1 MRSDLTAGQRRVAAA
16 RRPRAA
22 AFWTSRLAGAT
33 AVGFPADRPVDD
45 RAPHRH
51 TAELPLDAGTGARL
65 EAVSRGNA
73 EAAAVLL
80 AAAALAL
87 LRSYAGVDDLV
98 VGRLP
103 GDPGALAGIVP
114 LRATLTDDDS
124 LAAVAARLG
133 AAAGESRPYEDYPV
147 ELVAAPP
154 EVVVLGDTAP
164 ADDRLP
170 AADTFIGFGP
180 ARRSIVVRV
189 DGGRFLPESARLLA
203 ERCRT
208 LLAAALTAPREPL
221 AGLDLRTEDDRRIT
235 EAANDTAYPFPDRV
249 TLGELFARTMRD
261 RPARTAIVTA
271 GRSWTYAELDRV
283 TARLAARLRSGG
295 VGRDVV
301 VGVLAERSFAALAGI
316 VAVLRAGG
324 AYLPLDPSLPR
335 ERLAHMVSDSR
346 TRLVLADA
354 ASAGRLPG
362 TGATVITL
370 DEAVREAFDAE
381 PAEPV
386 PLGSP
391 GDAAYVIYTSGSTG
405 LPKGV
410 VVEHRS
416 VVNRLHWMQR
426 AYPLGADDVVL
437 HKTPTAFDVSVW
449 ELFWWLI
456 EGATVCLLPPRGERE
471 PEAIVDAIDRHG
483 VTVTHFVPTMLGAF
497 LDYVGT
503 SGATSRL
510 ASLRRVFASGEA
522 LGRHHV
528 TAFHRLGT
536 GAELVNLYGPTEATV
551 DVSHHRTAADDTV
564 VPIGLPIDNTRLY
577 VLDAAGRELPV
588 GMPGELYI
596 AGAGLARGYLHREE
610 LTAERFVTGPLPGED
625 RAYRTGDLVRRLPD
639 GAIEYLGRIDF
650 QVKLRGYRV
659 EPGEIEQRLLAHPEV
674 TDAVVVLRTGDDG
687 QGRLYGYVVPAGEV
701 TEDDLRAHAAVTL
714 PAYMVPERIV
724 PLAAF
729 PLSPNGKLD
738 RSALP
743 EPAARTTE
751 YVPPGTDAERALA
764 GIWAEALG
772 VERVGATDSFFA
784 LGGNSIHFVS
794 VLAKAR
800 KEGMEFTFQQLF
812 AHPTVRE
819 LAAGVGEAATGDALP
834 TEFGPFELIGDHDRA
849 LIPEGIEDAYPMAML
864 QSGLIYQSEIMHG
877 NTSYHDIISYLI
889 RSSIDPALFR
899 EAVRILVERNP
910 IFRTSYHLHEY
921 SEYLQLVHERIEELP
936 LVVHDIRHLDT
947 RKQDAW
953 YDEWFHRE
961 QNRPFAWDEP
971 GLFRFH
977 IHILSDGLYRYSVSQ
992 HNSALDGWSIN
1003 QVHVQLFGIY
1013 YALLE
1018 GRTVETPRAVN
1029 HLRNFIGLERH
1040 AIGSPDFREFWRKA
1054 LEGRPRTEIPRL
1066 RPAAADDRLD
1076 VVFRDIDLPEGLSD
1090 RVVAL
1095 AGRLGVP
1102 VKNVLLAAHL
1112 RVHTLLCGDL
1122 DVITG
1127 YEHGGRPELP
1137 GADRALGVFLNTM
1150 PLRVTVEEGSW
1161 TDLIRQTYR
1170 SEAELLPYRRYPMAK
1185 VKQDQ
1190 RTTDPLF
1197 ETVFNFT
1204 HFHSLKALK
1213 ELPEFALLDVRAA
1226 AITEFPLRAEFSQ
1239 HFYTDEVQ
1247 LSLHYHTGVFDAGHI
1262 ERIGGYYRRALTHMV
1277 DTPDAPHHSA
1287 VLLDEAELAELA
1299 AFSAGHPDGPRVVDA
1314 AGGTAAPIGT
1324 TGDVVVAGRP
1334 TGRRGYWRPDGVLAF
1349 ADPDG
1354 PPAAAVRAPSAP
1366 AATRPTAPA
1375 DTEDA
1380 LAPFVERI
1388 RAVWA
1393 GVLETEPDGIGIDDD
1408 FFDIG
1413 GNSLAALRVSVRLRQ
1428 WVSLRDV
1435 MRNSVLRELA
1445 EAAAEKAGST
1455 PSASSDEGTLLA
1467 RFTEPAD
1474 AAATVVFL
1482 PYAGGNAVHFRPVAQ
1497 ELARRDSTVAVAAAE
1512 LPGHAPGSSDADL
1525 LPFDDVCSRLAA
1537 EIDATTGGPLVLWG
1551 HCVGSALALALAR
1564 LLTERGRTVRHLFL
1578 AAKLLADAG
1587 TIRDT
1592 LGNAERLS
1600 FDDVRDLV
1608 VDWTGSTAIDSAE
1621 EATRDLLVRA
1631 FRHDSLTANTYL
1643 LGLRTAP
1650 PEPLD
1655 VPCTVVIA
1663 ADDPATESYGA
1674 AYGAWETVVRAP
1686 RLAELADGGHYF
1698 ARTRPEAVAELLATA
1713 VHETPPGD
1721 R

>member
-1 MRSDLTAGQRRVAAA
+1 MTPDLTAGQRRVAAA
-16 RRPRAA
+16 QRPEAA
-22 AFWTSRLAGAT
+22 AFWTSRLADAT
-33 AVGFPADRPVDD
+33 PVGFPADRPSDD
-45 RAPHRH
+45 RASHRH
-51 TAELPLDAGTGARL
+51 TAELPLDADTGERL
-65 EAVSRGNA
+65 QAVSRGDA

-80 AAAALAL
+80 ASVAVAL
-87 LRSYAGVDDLV
+87 LRSFAGVDDLV
-98 VGRLP
+98 IGRLP
-103 GDPGALAGIVP
+103 GAPGGLADIVP
-114 LRATLTDDDS
+114 LRTTLADDDS

-133 AAAGESRPYEDYPV
+133 AAVGESRLYEDYPV
-147 ELVAAPP
+147 ELVADLP
-154 EVVVLGDTAP
+154 EVVVLGDAMP

-170 AADTFIGFGP
+170 AADTFIGFGA

-189 DGGRFLPESARLLA
+189 DGDRFLPESAHLLA

-208 LLAAALTAPREPL
+208 LLAAALDAPRAPL
-221 AGLDLRTEDDRRIT
+221 AGLDLRTEHDRRTT
-235 EAANDTAYPFPDRV
+235 EAANDTASPFPDQV
-249 TLGELFARTMRD
+249 TLSELFALTMAA
-261 RPARTAIVTA
+261 RPGQTAIVTPERA
-271 GRSWTYAELDRV
+271 YTYAELDHV
-283 TARLAARLRSGG
+283 TAHLAARLRSAG
-295 VGRDVV
+295 VGRDVI

-316 VAVLRAGG
+316 LAVIRAGG
-324 AYLPLDPSLPR
+324 AYLPLDPSLPQ

-346 TRLVLADA
+346 TGLVLADA

-362 TGATVITL
+362 AGATVIAL
-370 DEAVREAFDAE
+370 DDAVREAFEAE
-381 PAEPV
+381 PADPV
-386 PLGSP
+386 PFGSP
-391 GDAAYVIYTSGSTG
+391 DDTAYVIYTSGSTG

-426 AYPLGADDVVL
+426 TYPLGADDVIL

-456 EGATVCLLPPRGERE
+456 EGAAVCLLEPRGERE
-471 PEAIVDAIDRHG
+471 PGAIVEAIDRFG
-483 VTVTHFVPTMLGAF
+483 VTVLHFVPTMLGAF
-497 LDYVGT
+497 LDYVGAA
-503 SGATSRL
+503 GAASRL
-510 ASLRRVFASGEA
+510 APLRRVFSSGEA

-528 TAFHRLGT
+528 TAFHQLGT

-610 LTAERFVTGPLPGED
+610 LTAERFVTDPLPGED

-650 QVKLRGYRV
+650 QVKLRGYRI
-659 EPGEIEQRLLAHPEV
+659 ELGEIEQRLLAHPEV

-687 QGRLYGYVVPAGEV
+687 QGRLYGYVVCAGDV
-701 TEDDLRAHAAVTL
+701 AEDDLRAHAAVTL

-743 EPAARTTE
+743 EPAVRTAE
-751 YVPPGTDAERALA
+751 YVAPGSEAERALA
-764 GIWAEALG
+764 GIWAEVLG
-772 VERVGATDSFFA
+772 VARVGATDSFFA

-800 KEGMEFTFQQLF
+800 KEGLEFTFQQLF

-819 LAAGVGEAATGDALP
+819 LAAGVGEAAAGDAPP
-834 TEFGPFELIGDHDRA
+834 TEFGAFELISDRDRA
-849 LIPEGIEDAYPMAML
+849 LVPEGVEDAYPMAML

-889 RSSIDPALFR
+889 QSSIDPGLFR

-921 SEYLQLVHERIEELP
+921 AEYLQLVHERIEELP
-936 LVVHDIRHLDT
+936 LVVHDIRHLD
-947 RKQDAW
+947 RAKQDAW

-961 QNRPFAWDEP
+961 QNRPFDWDKP

-977 IHILSDGLYRYSVSQ
+977 IHVLSDELYRYSVSQ

-1018 GRTVETPRAVN
+1018 GRTVDTPQVVN

-1040 AIGSPDFREFWRKA
+1040 AIDSPDFQEFWRKA
-1054 LEGRPRTEIPRL
+1054 LDGRPHTEIPRL
-1066 RPAAADDRLD
+1066 RPAEADERLD
-1076 VVFRDIDLPEGLSD
+1076 VVFRDIELPDGLSD
-1090 RVVAL
+1090 RIVAL

-1112 RVHTLLCGDL
+1112 RVHTLLCGNL

-1150 PLRVTVEEGSW
+1150 PLRVKVAEGTW
-1161 TDLIRQTYR
+1161 TELIRQTYR

-1247 LSLHYHTGVFDAGHI
+1247 LSLHYHTGVFDTEHI
-1262 ERIGGYYRRALTHMV
+1262 ERIGGYYRRALMHMV

-1287 VLLDEAELAELA
+1287 ELLDETELAELA
-1299 AFSAGHPDGPRVVDA
+1299 AFSAPHTDATTVVDA

-1324 TGDVVVAGRP
+1324 TGDVVVSGRP
-1334 TGRRGYWRPDGVLAF
+1334 TGRRGFWRPDGVVEF
-1349 ADPDG
+1349 VDHDNS
-1354 PPAAAVRAPSAP
+1354 AAAVEEAPSAP
-1366 AATRPTAPA
+1366 ATARLTVRP

-1380 LAPFVERI
+1380 LAPFIERI

-1413 GNSLAALRVSVRLRQ
+1413 GNSLAALRVSVQLKE

-1435 MRNSVLRELA
+1435 MRSSILRELA
-1445 EAAAEKAGST
+1445 EAAAEKAGT
-1455 PSASSDEGTLLA
+1455 APAEEGTLLA
-1467 RFTEPAD
+1467 RFTEPAN
-1474 AAATVVFL
+1474 AAATVVLL

-1512 LPGHAPGSSDADL
+1512 LPGHAPGASGADL
-1525 LPFDDVCSRLAA
+1525 LPFDEICSRLAA
-1537 EIDATTGGPLVLWG
+1537 EIDATTSGPLVLWG

-1578 AAKLLADAG
+1578 AAKLLADAD

-1600 FDDVRDLV
+1600 FGDVRDLV

-1621 EATRDLLVRA
+1621 EATRDLLVRT

-1663 ADDPATESYGA
+1663 ADDPATEGYGE
-1674 AYGAWETVVRAP
+1674 AYGAWETAVRAP
-1686 RLAELADGGHYF
+1686 RLAELTHGGHYF
-1698 ARTRPEAVAELLATA
+1698 ARTRPEAVADLLATA
-1713 VHETPPGD
+1713 VHETP
-1721 R
+1721 RT